1 MGDISG
7 GNFYMNN
14 HTLSQQY
21 FDSNNGDVSN
31 GNGFI
36 KSTLSPCVIIQVSL
50 GISMGM
56 LKRLM

>member
-1 MGDISG
+1 MNYLQVLEIIDGVLKMGDISG

-31 GNGFI
+31 GNG
-36 KSTLSPCVIIQVSL
+36 
-50 GISMGM
+50 
-56 LKRLM
+56 